1 MAESIV
7 TFFRDLIGNDYI
19 TVFIVSMIPFV
30 EVRGSIPL
38 AIAMGMNAFAAMGL
52 AFLGSAI
59 CAPILLAIWRPI
71 INWLKKFKVFRAL
84 VEAIEDGF
92 KSKAKGVEDKANQFD
107 TSRIER
113 RKMLGLYAFVA
124 FPVPMTG
131 VWTGTAIG
139 AFLDMSFI
147 KATLVVIVGDLTA
160 CGIMTL
166 LSYFLS
172 DYIDIILTIVL
183 VIVLLALT
191 YFVVRVIVKAVKK
204 SKLEKVDIQQETK
217 EETNDIKTTND

>member
-7 TFFRDLIGNDYI
+7 SFFRDLIGNDYI

-30 EVRGSIPL
+30 EVRGSIPI
-38 AIAMGMNAFAAMGL
+38 AIAMGMNVFAAFGL

-59 CAPILLAIWRPI
+59 WCPIVLAILRPI
-71 INWLKKFKVFRAL
+71 INWLKKFKVFRAI

-107 TSRIER
+107 ASKIER

-131 VWTGTAIG
+131 VWTGSAIG
-139 AFLDMSFI
+139 AFLDMSFW
-147 KATLVVIVGDLTA
+147 KAMLVVIVGDLTA
-160 CGIMTL
+160 CIIMSI
-166 LSYFLS
+166 LSYFAAA
-172 DYIDIILTIVL
+172 YIDIILLVVFIIV
-183 VIVLLALT
+183 ILAIA
-191 YFVVRVIVKAVKK
+191 YFITRVIYKAVKK
-204 SKLEKVDIQQETK
+204 SKEAKIEG
-217 EETNDIKTTND
+217 TNDTEGTNN

>member
-30 EVRGSIPL
+30 EVRGSIPI
-38 AIAMGMNAFAAMGL
+38 AIAMGMNVFAAFGL

-59 CAPILLAIWRPI
+59 WGPIVLAILRPI
-71 INWLKKFKVFRAL
+71 INWLKKFKVFRAI

-107 TSRIER
+107 ASQIEK

-131 VWTGTAIG
+131 VWTGSAIG
-139 AFLDMSFI
+139 AFLEMPFL
-147 KATLVVIVGDLTA
+147 KATLVVVVGDLTA
-160 CGIMTL
+160 CIIMSL
-166 LSYFLS
+166 LSYFAS
-172 DYIDIILTIVL
+172 AYIDIILLVVFIIVIIAIL
-183 VIVLLALT
+183 
-191 YFVVRVIVKAVKK
+191 YFIARVVYKAVKK
-204 SKLEKVDIQQETK
+204 SKEQKLEEV
-217 EETNDIKTTND
+217 NDTEGNNN

>member
-30 EVRGSIPL
+30 EVRGSIPI
-38 AIAMGMNAFAAMGL
+38 AIAMGMNVFAAFGL

-59 CAPILLAIWRPI
+59 WGPIVLAILRPI
-71 INWLKKFKVFRAL
+71 INWLKKFKVFRL
-84 VEAIEDGF
+84 IVEAIEDGF

-107 TSRIER
+107 ASQIEK

-131 VWTGTAIG
+131 VWTGSAIG
-139 AFLDMSFI
+139 AFLEMPFL
-147 KATLVVIVGDLTA
+147 KATLVVVVGDLTA
-160 CGIMTL
+160 CIIMSL
-166 LSYFLS
+166 LSYFAS
-172 DYIDIILTIVL
+172 AYIDIILLVVFIIVIIAIL
-183 VIVLLALT
+183 
-191 YFVVRVIVKAVKK
+191 YFIARVVYKAVKK
-204 SKLEKVDIQQETK
+204 SKEQKLEEKHDTEG
-217 EETNDIKTTND
+217 NNN

>member
-7 TFFRDLIGNDYI
+7 AFFRELIGNDLI

-38 AIAMGMNAFAAMGL
+38 AIAMGIKPMIAFLLAFA
-52 AFLGSAI
+52 GSVI
-59 CAPILLAIWRPI
+59 WSPIILLIIRPI
-71 INWLKKFKVFRAL
+71 INWLKKFKVFRAI

-92 KSKAKGVEDKANQFD
+92 KSKAKGVEDNANQFD
-107 TSRIER
+107 ASRIER

-139 AFLDMSFI
+139 AFIDMPFW
-147 KATLVVIVGDLTA
+147 KVVLTVVLGDLTA

-166 LSYFLS
+166 LSYFAS
-172 DYIDIILTIVL
+172 AYIDIILLVVLIIVL
-183 VIVLLALT
+183 CAIL
-191 YFVVRVIVKAVKK
+191 YFVVRVVYKAVKK
-204 SKLEKVDIQQETK
+204 TKLEKESVK
-217 EETNDIKTTND
+217 EEEDAKRVDD

>member
-7 TFFRDLIGNDYI
+7 SFFRDLIGNDYI

-30 EVRGSIPL
+30 EVRGSIPI
-38 AIAMGMNAFAAMGL
+38 AIAMGMNVFAAFGL

-59 CAPILLAIWRPI
+59 WCPIVLAILRPI
-71 INWLKKFKVFRAL
+71 INWLKKFNVFRAI

-107 TSRIER
+107 ASKIER

-131 VWTGTAIG
+131 VWTGSAIG
-139 AFLDMSFI
+139 AFLDMSFW
-147 KATLVVIVGDLTA
+147 KAMLVVIVGDLTA
-160 CGIMTL
+160 CIIMSI
-166 LSYFLS
+166 LSYFAAA
-172 DYIDIILTIVL
+172 YIDIILLVVFIIV
-183 VIVLLALT
+183 ILAIA
-191 YFVVRVIVKAVKK
+191 YFITRVIYKAVKK
-204 SKLEKVDIQQETK
+204 SKEAKIEG
-217 EETNDIKTTND
+217 TNDTEGTNN

>member
-30 EVRGSIPL
+30 EVRGSIPI
-38 AIAMGMNAFAAMGL
+38 AIAMGMNVFAAFGL

-59 CAPILLAIWRPI
+59 WGPIVLAILSPI
-71 INWLKKFKVFRAL
+71 INWLKKFKVFRAI

-107 TSRIER
+107 ASQIEK

-131 VWTGTAIG
+131 VWTGSAIG
-139 AFLDMSFI
+139 AFLEMPFL
-147 KATLVVIVGDLTA
+147 KATLVVVVGDLTA
-160 CGIMTL
+160 CIIMSL
-166 LSYFLS
+166 LSYFAS
-172 DYIDIILTIVL
+172 AYIDIILLVVFIIVIIAIL
-183 VIVLLALT
+183 
-191 YFVVRVIVKAVKK
+191 YFIARVVYKAVKK
-204 SKLEKVDIQQETK
+204 SKEQKLEEV
-217 EETNDIKTTND
+217 NDTEGNNN

>member
-7 TFFRDLIGNDYI
+7 SFFRDLIGNDYI

-30 EVRGSIPL
+30 EVRGSIPI
-38 AIAMGMNAFAAMGL
+38 AIAMGMNVFAAFGL

-59 CAPILLAIWRPI
+59 WCPIVLAILRPI
-71 INWLKKFKVFRAL
+71 INWLKKFKVFRAI

-107 TSRIER
+107 ASKIER

-131 VWTGTAIG
+131 VWTGSAIG
-139 AFLDMSFI
+139 AFLDMSFW
-147 KATLVVIVGDLTA
+147 KAMLVVIVGDLTA
-160 CGIMTL
+160 CIIMSI
-166 LSYFLS
+166 LSYFAAA
-172 DYIDIILTIVL
+172 YIDIILLVVFIIV
-183 VIVLLALT
+183 ILAIA
-191 YFVVRVIVKAVKK
+191 YFIARVIYKAVKK
-204 SKLEKVDIQQETK
+204 SKEAKIEG
-217 EETNDIKTTND
+217 TNDTEGTNN

>member
-7 TFFRDLIGNDYI
+7 SFFRELIGNDYI

-30 EVRGSIPL
+30 EVRGSIPI
-38 AIAMGMNAFAAMGL
+38 AIAMGMNVFAAFGL

-59 CAPILLAIWRPI
+59 WCPIVLAILRPI
-71 INWLKKFKVFRAL
+71 INWLKKFKVFRAI

-107 TSRIER
+107 ASKIER

-131 VWTGTAIG
+131 VWTGSAIG
-139 AFLDMSFI
+139 AFLDMSFW
-147 KATLVVIVGDLTA
+147 KAMLVVIVGDLTA
-160 CGIMTL
+160 CIIMSI
-166 LSYFLS
+166 LSYFAAA
-172 DYIDIILTIVL
+172 YIDIILLVVFIIV
-183 VIVLLALT
+183 ILAIA
-191 YFVVRVIVKAVKK
+191 YFITRVIYKAVKK
-204 SKLEKVDIQQETK
+204 SKEAKIEG
-217 EETNDIKTTND
+217 TNDTEGTNN